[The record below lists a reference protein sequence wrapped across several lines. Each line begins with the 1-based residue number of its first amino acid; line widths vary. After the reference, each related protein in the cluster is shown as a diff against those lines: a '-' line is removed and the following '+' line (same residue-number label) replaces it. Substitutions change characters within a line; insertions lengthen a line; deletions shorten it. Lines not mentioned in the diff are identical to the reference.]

1 MNNIFDR
8 PQTNF
13 ELIDIGKKIGLNVKV
28 IMKDELKGK
37 IKNGNFIINLQNS
50 NQNGSHWTALYA
62 KNGKFYFS
70 DSFGV
75 PISESLIKNTNINN
89 DNLFFNTNQIQDIK
103 SQRCGFFALYFLYIM
118 NQSNNLKDN
127 LKEYIDTFN
136 LKNVKQN
143 DTIIKNI
150 FSNIII

>member
-1 MNNIFDR
+1 MNKIFDR

-28 IMKDELKGK
+28 IMKDQLKGT

-50 NQNGSHWTALYA
+50 NQSGSHWTALYVS
-62 KNGKFYFS
+62 NGKFYYS

-75 PISESLIKNTNINN
+75 PIPETLITNTNINN
-89 DNLFFNTNQIQDIK
+89 DNLFFNTNQIQDMK

-118 NQSNNLKDN
+118 NQSNNIMDN
-127 LKEYIDTFN
+127 LKTYIETFN
-136 LKNVKQN
+136 LKNFKQN

-150 FSNIII
+150 FSKIIL